1 MSLKAGGSS
10 SSILVDSDSEE
21 ELSRK
26 VVSHK
31 RRLSDCLPDDRAD
44 EVGAPEG
51 LGGGYTLLHP
61 NC

>member
-1 MSLKAGGSS
+1 M
-10 SSILVDSDSEE
+10 DSDSEE

-51 LGGGYTLLHP
+51 LGGGIHYYTLTADACGARLKEH
-61 NC
+61 CV